1 MEEDIVIPANPTFYK
16 RYVDDNYVRRKKHET
31 DKLFIDLNSYHVIIK
46 LTLEIN
52 RDKFLGTEIS
62 RTDQGIKTQLY
73 NKTKNLPVHWSSK
86 VPYKYK
92 RNAITGELHRA

>member
-1 MEEDIVIPANPTFYK
+1 MQNGGRYSYTSSPTFYK
-16 RYVDDNYVRRKKHET
+16 RYVDDVRRKKHET
-31 DKLFIDLNSYHVIIK
+31 DKLFIDLKSYHEIIK
-46 LTLEIN
+46 LMLEIN
-52 RDKFLGTEIS
+52 RDKFLGTEII
-62 RTDQGIKTQLY
+62 RTDREIKTQVY